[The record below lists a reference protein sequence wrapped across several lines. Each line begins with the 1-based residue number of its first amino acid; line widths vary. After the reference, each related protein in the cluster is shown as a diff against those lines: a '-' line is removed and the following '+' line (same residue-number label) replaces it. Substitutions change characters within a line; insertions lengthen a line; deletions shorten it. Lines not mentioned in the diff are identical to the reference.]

1 MTFLKQDNTAEVKNI
16 SYFNVIKNLLFGE
29 SPIVQSAK
37 QAKEGNAAVAASQTS
52 AVPKIRCVEEHQ
64 RSKVDWDA
72 LILN

>member
-1 MTFLKQDNTAEVKNI
+1 M
-16 SYFNVIKNLLFGE
+16 KNLLFGE

-64 RSKVDWDA
+64 RSKVDWVA